1 MRTCSTILV
10 TTLITCSTLFTTA
23 QADQPQQLENIEQ
36 SVSVYEESHPVVH
49 QGESVEIR
57 RLHKITEETNDQGAL
72 IRKYEYEANNC
83 TVGGIQGK
91 YIYFAAHCGNPG
103 DSIVDR
109 DTEEEIGIV
118 LNGKHLN
125 DGDYYT
131 PVGDIS
137 YGKLHDNV
145 ASYNTTYTSQPIGD
159 IQPLDKVCKY
169 GSTTHKVLCGRV
181 ITTITD
187 KKTGTVTL
195 VMLNGTTNDGDSGG
209 PVWSSDGKLVGVIS
223 GSSGIGKMS
232 IIYASALAQHTAP
245 QQDQGTN
252 TISVNKSNGVFHM
265 KPMRESKLS
274 NIKNIFK

>member
-1 MRTCSTILV
+1 MRTCATILV
-10 TTLITCSTLFTTA
+10 TTLITCSTLFATA
-23 QADQPQQLENIEQ
+23 QADQPQQLENMEQ
-36 SVSVYEESHPVVH
+36 PVSVYEESHPVVH
-49 QGESVEIR
+49 QGDSVEIR
-57 RLHKITEETNDQGAL
+57 RLHKITEETNDQGVL

-103 DSIVDR
+103 DSIVNR
-109 DTEEEIGIV
+109 DTGEEIGIV

-125 DGDYYT
+125 DSDYYT

-159 IQPLDKVCKY
+159 IQPLNKVCKY
-169 GSTTHKVLCGRV
+169 GSTTQKVLCGRV

-195 VMLNGTTNDGDSGG
+195 VMLNGTTNGGDSGG
-209 PVWSSDGKLVGVIS
+209 PVWDNDGKLVGVIS

-232 IIYASALAQHTAP
+232 ITYASALAQHTAP